1 MSRQQHR
8 TPLRPS
14 DSLVEVKSKFEA
26 EYRRFALKRNG
37 PGGFQEFYRLL
48 QTIHHIP
55 GVDVLLGYADVHGD
69 LLPINNDDNF
79 HKAVS
84 SANPLLRII
93 ITKKGALFTVCSKH
107 STRLFT
113 TIVLEPELIWT
124 LCSDYCNLT
133 TSWCLLHIQESHRPT
148 WSDRTPSSASD
159 GIPYFRCPPPRVRG
173 LPPRQAPETLR
184 PQLRTA
190 ASTME
195 AENMV
200 HSDSMS
206 PASLGICEKLFR
218 RWELKTSLTEGSARR
233 SQQTLTIRLG
243 LPAQKSNNRTPLRV
257 QIGEAVPPDHAPPG
271 ITVVAHVSVEVPSR
285 TMESPVGA
293 LSSTPPK
300 GLQEGRVLCTA
311 VRPVGTN
318 NSKRPIPNPKAQGS
332 DPLVHRGELQHMAAE
347 LGSYKQAHTSSPP
360 LTLGNSRVVEGP
372 APLKKLGSRAQAM
385 RGGIGSSRPPPRL
398 LPKPH
403 CTGPSWTFL
412 RVVSL
417 LEGGP
422 TSPFRAEP
430 GRVPWAK
437 TQPPGARLRA
447 PTPGLAPG
455 WGPEDE
461 PAVFGTNSLQ
471 RRKKGLGL
479 TGLRTTGSGST
490 QSKNKP
496 GLMIG
501 MPQNFRQ
508 ISSIIDVDILPET
521 HRRVRLHKH
530 GTHKPLGFYIRDGVS
545 VRVTP
550 QGVEKVPGVFISRLV
565 RGGLAESTGL
575 LGVND
580 EILEVNGI
588 DVAGKSLDQV
598 TDMMVANSHNL
609 IVTVKPANQR
619 NNVVHRGSKT
629 SVGNYGSVGSAG
641 STGSAPSHDSPSPA
655 SQSNP
660 ITASNSIAEGDSDDE
675 DDDGDL
681 ILENDCL
688 TPFDSQRLTNSNNT
702 NLNRDSPSNRPH
714 NSTVVRPLP
723 QSVSLPNSVGA
734 SLSDSSMMMSNHN
747 GNPQTSSSSQESM
760 REDGNIITL

>member
-1 MSRQQHR
+1 MVLSAVPQPTSQPGSRMSRQQQHR
-8 TPLRPS
+8 TPLKVT
-14 DSLVEVKSKFEA
+14 DSVVEVKSKFEA

-48 QTIHHIP
+48 QTIHRIP

-93 ITKKGALFTVCSKH
+93 ITKKG
-107 STRLFT
+107 
-113 TIVLEPELIWT
+113 
-124 LCSDYCNLT
+124 
-133 TSWCLLHIQESHRPT
+133 
-148 WSDRTPSSASD
+148 
-159 GIPYFRCPPPRVRG
+159 
-173 LPPRQAPETLR
+173 
-184 PQLRTA
+184 
-190 ASTME
+190 
-195 AENMV
+195 
-200 HSDSMS
+200 
-206 PASLGICEKLFR
+206 
-218 RWELKTSLTEGSARR
+218 KT
-233 SQQTLTIRLG
+233 
-243 LPAQKSNNRTPLRV
+243 K
-257 QIGEAVPPDHAPPG
+257 
-271 ITVVAHVSVEVPSR
+271 
-285 TMESPVGA
+285 
-293 LSSTPPK
+293 
-300 GLQEGRVLCTA
+300 
-311 VRPVGTN
+311 
-318 NSKRPIPNPKAQGS
+318 
-332 DPLVHRGELQHMAAE
+332 
-347 LGSYKQAHTSSPP
+347 
-360 LTLGNSRVVEGP
+360 
-372 APLKKLGSRAQAM
+372 
-385 RGGIGSSRPPPRL
+385 
-398 LPKPH
+398 
-403 CTGPSWTFL
+403 
-412 RVVSL
+412 
-417 LEGGP
+417 
-422 TSPFRAEP
+422 
-430 GRVPWAK
+430 
-437 TQPPGARLRA
+437 
-447 PTPGLAPG
+447 
-455 WGPEDE
+455 DE
-461 PAVFGTNSLQ
+461 PVIFATNSLQ

-490 QSKNKP
+490 HSKNKP

-501 MPQNFRQ
+501 LPQNFRQ

-629 SVGNYGSVGSAG
+629 SMGNSGSVGSAG

-688 TPFDSQRLTNSNNT
+688 TPFDSQRVTNSNNS

-734 SLSDSSMMMSNHN
+734 TLSDTSVTMSNHN
-747 GNPQTSSSSQESM
+747 GNPAHTSSSSQESM

>member
-1 MSRQQHR
+1 MEMDNKLNVYSKVVYSSPVILLMNVSVSASANQPTGEQNVKTAAATPDAVKTHR
-8 TPLRPS
+8 KRGGGQEQNKIRDVSLR
-14 DSLVEVKSKFEA
+14 VTVKQTNRHFEA

-55 GVDVLLGYADVHGD
+55 GVDVLLGYADDHGD

-84 SANPLLRII
+84 LANPLLRII
-93 ITKKGALFTVCSKH
+93 ITKK
-107 STRLFT
+107 
-113 TIVLEPELIWT
+113 
-124 LCSDYCNLT
+124 
-133 TSWCLLHIQESHRPT
+133 
-148 WSDRTPSSASD
+148 
-159 GIPYFRCPPPRVRG
+159 
-173 LPPRQAPETLR
+173 
-184 PQLRTA
+184 
-190 ASTME
+190 
-195 AENMV
+195 
-200 HSDSMS
+200 
-206 PASLGICEKLFR
+206 
-218 RWELKTSLTEGSARR
+218 
-233 SQQTLTIRLG
+233 
-243 LPAQKSNNRTPLRV
+243 
-257 QIGEAVPPDHAPPG
+257 
-271 ITVVAHVSVEVPSR
+271 
-285 TMESPVGA
+285 
-293 LSSTPPK
+293 
-300 GLQEGRVLCTA
+300 
-311 VRPVGTN
+311 
-318 NSKRPIPNPKAQGS
+318 
-332 DPLVHRGELQHMAAE
+332 
-347 LGSYKQAHTSSPP
+347 
-360 LTLGNSRVVEGP
+360 
-372 APLKKLGSRAQAM
+372 
-385 RGGIGSSRPPPRL
+385 
-398 LPKPH
+398 
-403 CTGPSWTFL
+403 
-412 RVVSL
+412 
-417 LEGGP
+417 
-422 TSPFRAEP
+422 
-430 GRVPWAK
+430 
-437 TQPPGARLRA
+437 
-447 PTPGLAPG
+447 
-455 WGPEDE
+455 EDE
-461 PAVFGTNSLQ
+461 PVVFATNSLQ

-490 QSKNKP
+490 HSKNRP

-501 MPQNFRQ
+501 LPQNFRQ

-619 NNVVHRGSKT
+619 NNVVHRGSKM
-629 SVGNYGSVGSAG
+629 SMGNSGSVGSAG

-660 ITASNSIAEGDSDDE
+660 ITASNSIAEGDSDDD

-688 TPFDSQRLTNSNNT
+688 TPYESHQVANSNNS
-702 NLNRDSPSNRPH
+702 NLNRDSPSNRLH

-723 QSVSLPNSVGA
+723 QSVSLPNRIGA
-734 SLSDSSMMMSNHN
+734 SLSDSSMMMMSNHN
-747 GNPQTSSSSQESM
+747 GNPAHTASSSQESM